1 MQGFAAP
8 ASRPAK
14 KAARKYDEG
23 SITGYT
29 RDLDKIR
36 AKPTLYI
43 GPTDDD
49 GVFTLLRECMDNA
62 VDEARAG
69 RNDLVDVIV
78 EGPQGPFTVAD
89 NGVGIPV
96 KVHPKMKI
104 STLTHV
110 LTNLQS
116 SGKIQGDAYES
127 AIGTHGVG
135 QKGVVALSAS
145 FDCWTFRSDS
155 GGWHHTSFKESKET
169 SPVKKC
175 GSPGGRKRGTVVKF
189 MPSPIFFKKSKLDL
203 KRLVQW
209 AELTSYMNPGLTIR
223 VKAAGKTKEWK
234 SENGVKDYLAA
245 RLKELKAKPIN
256 QNFLTASTP
265 TMEFILT
272 WADVEGSQVQFF
284 TNTVRNVEEGVHAT
298 DMYRALHASLKPFD
312 PPRNKVV
319 WGVKD
324 LQDGMVGLLNYKI
337 NAPQF
342 DSQTKEKLVDAR
354 VKGACYKECLELFS
368 AFWKKHPGFA
378 KELVTRA
385 IELRSRTNEFLTD
398 KKLIKNVQAAKKT
411 LSGKL
416 AAIQGNAPIEARELF
431 IVEGDS
437 AGGGVRRIRDRRTQ
451 AVLPLKGKPLNPI
464 DTPQAKINS
473 NTEIVSLLAALG
485 VDLNSKSSE
494 PKINYGKV
502 ILMADADVD
511 GQHINTL
518 LQAILWKYV
527 PHLFAKGCIYSVR
540 SPLFKANH
548 KGKTV
553 FGMTKE
559 EIYKQLGTKNV
570 DCTYLKGWGELNDE
584 DLVVAIQPGIR
595 TLIKID
601 PPNREQAAK
610 FLQLMGSCPSY
621 RKQMLGI
628 ELAKD
633 E

>member
-8 ASRPAK
+8 AQRAVK

-69 RNDLVDVIV
+69 RNDLVDVSV

-96 KVHPKMKI
+96 KMHRVMKI

-127 AIGTHGVG
+127 SIGTHGVG
-135 QKGVVALSAS
+135 QKGVVALSS
-145 FDCWTFRSDS
+145 HFDCWTFRSDS

-169 SPVKKC
+169 SPVKKS

-189 MPSPIFFKKSKLDL
+189 VPSPSFFKKSRLDL

-223 VKAAGKTKEWK
+223 VKAAGKTKEWR
-234 SENGVKDYLAA
+234 STNGVRDYLAA
-245 RLKELKAKPIN
+245 RLKELKATPVN
-256 QNFLTASTP
+256 ANFITASTP
-265 TMEFILT
+265 TLEFILT

-284 TNTVRNVEEGVHAT
+284 TNTVRNVEEGVHAA
-298 DMYRALHASLKPFD
+298 DMYRALHASLKPFTPARGKTD
-312 PPRNKVV
+312 FQQ
-319 WGVKD
+319 KD
-324 LQDGMVGLLNYKI
+324 LQDGMIGLLNYKI

-342 DSQTKEKLVDAR
+342 DSQTKEKLIDER
-354 VKGACYKECLELFS
+354 VKGACYKECLELFT

-378 KELVTRA
+378 KEMVARA
-385 IELRSRTNEFLTD
+385 IELRSKTNDFLKD
-398 KKLIKNVQAAKKT
+398 KQLIKNVKGAQKK
-411 LSGKL
+411 LSDKL
-416 AAIQGNAPIEARELF
+416 AAIQGNAPAEQRELYL
-431 IVEGDS
+431 VEGDS
-437 AGGGVRRIRDRRTQ
+437 AAGGIKRIRDRRTQ
-451 AVLPLKGKPLNPI
+451 AIFACRGVPLNPV
-464 DTPQAKINS
+464 DTKADKVS
-473 NTEIVSLLAALG
+473 NNVEIVSILAALG
-485 VDLNSKSSE
+485 VDLQAESND
-494 PKINYGKV
+494 PKVNFGKV
-502 ILMADADVD
+502 IMLADADVD
-511 GQHINTL
+511 GMHINTIW
-518 LQAILWKYV
+518 QAILWQYV
-527 PHLFAKGCIYSVR
+527 PHLFHKGCIYSVR
-540 SPLFKANH
+540 SPLYKATH
-548 KGKTV
+548 KGKVV
-553 FGMTKE
+553 FGMTKD
-559 EIYKQLGTKNV
+559 EIYKQLGTKSV

-584 DLVVAIQPGIR
+584 DLTIAVQPGIR
-595 TLIKID
+595 TLIKVA
-601 PPNREQAAK
+601 PPTKDQAAK
-610 FLQLMGSCPSY
+610 FKQLMGSSPAY
-621 RKQMLGI
+621 RKQMLGL

-633 E
+633 Q